1 MLHIIRVFNTFIL
14 SYSYTLNFSWES
26 ITHDKTK
33 RENQIDF
40 FLRIFLNQSV
50 VIMMLFF
57 ISILK
62 IFISEIL

>member
-40 FLRIFLNQSV
+40 FFKNLPQPICSNYDVIFYFYS
-50 VIMMLFF
+50 
-57 ISILK
+57 
-62 IFISEIL
+62 